1 MAYLWLI
8 LFLSKSAAAF
18 LYSLVG
24 VPLILI
30 ASPKTQFRVASAL
43 AVIMLIYP
51 VIRGAGLVP
60 VDDIKDWVGSEYGAE
75 KVDSIMTRFVNEE
88 RLLERANERYFF
100 GWGWY
105 GRAYTYDPET
115 GRAVAIRDGDWVIT
129 LGDYGRVGFL
139 GKYLLL
145 LLPLFVSARQVSRVR
160 RDSDR
165 RLLAALGLIIGFSV
179 FDLLPNGNFN
189 YLIFIFSGA
198 IMGCSA
204 GILRDQAR
212 HQRVRRQARIQPPPS
227 GVLTEPKAQVV

>member
-18 LYSLVG
+18 LYSLVA
-24 VPLILI
+24 VPLILFT
-30 ASPKTQFRVASAL
+30 STKTQFRVASIL
-43 AVIMLIYP
+43 AVVMLIYP

-60 VDDIKDWVGSEYGAE
+60 VDEIKEWVGSEYGDE

-145 LLPLFVSARQVSRVR
+145 LLPLFVSARQARRVR
-160 RDSDR
+160 RESDR

-189 YLIFIFSGA
+189 YLVFVFSGA

-212 HQRVRRQARIQPPPS
+212 RLGARTQARAQPSPS
-227 GVLTEPKAQVV
+227 DVLPESQAQGA